1 MARVPVNSDVLQ
13 WALDRSG
20 VPRDDLEKK
29 FPKLSEWESGEVLPT
44 YKQVKSLARAIYVP
58 FGYLFMSEPPSESI
72 PIQDFRTL
80 KGRTP
85 TRPSPNLID
94 TIYMCQ
100 DRQEWYRD
108 YASANDMPRLPFV
121 GSAELGD
128 SPESTA
134 AKMREAIGFSVEEQR
149 KCGDASA
156 ARRDLILK
164 IEDSGVLVMING
176 IVGNNTRRTLNVDE
190 FRGFALSDQIAP
202 LIFVNGRDGISAQ
215 MFTLA
220 HELAHIWLGT
230 SALSKAGI
238 RMDGQFP
245 REEVWCNSVAA
256 EFLVPMKAIKNE
268 FHAADDT
275 HRELE
280 RLSSIFNVSKLVVL
294 RRLVDAK
301 LMVRSEFESEW
312 KAEMSAIQAKKEE
325 EEKKGGKKGGNFR
338 NSFPY
343 RVSRT
348 FAKALI
354 SSAVGGET
362 LHRDA
367 ARLLCLSSVGKM
379 MKSGRSLGV
388 VR

>member
-20 VPRDDLEKK
+20 VPRDDLERR
-29 FPKLSEWESGEVLPT
+29 FPKLPEWESGEVLPT
-44 YKQVKSLARAIYVP
+44 YKQVKNLAKAIYVP
-58 FGYLFMSEPPSESI
+58 FGYLFMSEPPNETI

-85 TRPSPNLID
+85 MRPSPNLME
-94 TIYMCQ
+94 TIYVCQ
-100 DRQEWYRD
+100 DRQEWYKD

-121 GSAELGD
+121 GSAELDD

-134 AKMREAIGFSVEEQR
+134 AKMRDVIGFSVEEQR
-149 KCGDASA
+149 KCSDSSE
-156 ARRDLILK
+156 ARRNLVPK
-164 IEDSGVLVMING
+164 IEDAGVLVMING
-176 IVGNNTRRTLNVDE
+176 VVGNNTKRTLNVDE
-190 FRGFALSDQIAP
+190 FRGFALSDQLAP
-202 LIFVNGRDGISAQ
+202 LIFVNGADGISAQ
-215 MFTLA
+215 MFTLV
-220 HELAHIWLGT
+220 HELAHIWLGA

-238 RMDGQFP
+238 RMEGRFP

-256 EFLVPMKAIKNE
+256 EFLVPMNAIRNE
-268 FHAADDT
+268 FHAADET
-275 HRELE
+275 RKEIE
-280 RLSSIFNVSKLVVL
+280 RLSNSFKVSKLVIL
-294 RRLVDAK
+294 RRLADASLLK
-301 LMVRSEFESEW
+301 QSEFESEW
-312 KAEMSAIQAKKEE
+312 QSEMRRIQKLKEDE
-325 EEKKGGKKGGNFR
+325 GGKSGGNFR
-338 NSFPY
+338 NIFPY

-379 MKSGRSLGV
+379 MESGRSLGV